1 MIMNYNNKETFKV
14 NTPVALETS
23 YAVIDKSD
31 DEEMEITVGVD
42 DEAQYGYFEMYD
54 TETQGDRFYA
64 EGGLWF
70 DGKTLTDYDGV
81 FELSQHVTAK
91 LKEWGYDVSEME

>member
-1 MIMNYNNKETFKV
+1 MNYNHKETFKV

-31 DEEMEITVGVD
+31 SEEMEITVGVD
-42 DEAQYGYFEMYD
+42 DDEQYGYFEMYD
-54 TETQGDRFYA
+54 IKTGGERFYA

-70 DGKTLTDYDGV
+70 DDKQLTDYDGV
-81 FELSQHVTAK
+81 FELSQHVMDK
-91 LKEWGYDVSEME
+91 LKAWGYDVSEIES

>member
-1 MIMNYNNKETFKV
+1 MEYNRKETFKV
-14 NTPVALETS
+14 NTPVRLETS

-42 DEAQYGYFEMYD
+42 DDSQYGYFEMYD
-54 TETQGDRFYA
+54 TKTGGERFYA

-70 DGKTLTDYDGV
+70 NGKELTDYDGV
-81 FELSQHVTAK
+81 FELSQHVMSK